1 MSIESLKTRS
11 DLSLEELD
19 QLIKNETD
27 VKIYKKLNFIKLKKE
42 GYSTKQ
48 AYQIANLKSDK
59 SEGLLPLPLL
69 GTQRVPFKTLGSS
82 QSLSSK

>member
-1 MSIESLKTRS
+1 MSIESLKTKS
-11 DLSLEELD
+11 DLSLEELN

-48 AYQIANLKSDK
+48 AYQKKINCISDFR
-59 SEGLLPLPLL
+59 PM
-69 GTQRVPFKTLGSS
+69 GTRRIQ
-82 QSLSSK
+82 